1 MKAAKRYVL
10 EDNQHFFSTLLG
22 LFTSLESQYFETH
35 GRWLDRDEW
44 WLTIHL
50 HLLSNIALYISGNL
64 SEMTITEENF
74 IAQPEMMS
82 DVEFVSWITEQLDQ
96 ILNHSRPIKY
106 ADIEGIWKSR
116 IGEIDVF
123 CAMFLGTKDED
134 VPLH

>member
-10 EDNQHFFSTLLG
+10 EDNRHFFSTLLG

-50 HLLSNIALYISGNL
+50 HLLSNIVLYISGNL

-74 IAQPEMMS
+74 IAQPEMMN

-106 ADIEGIWKSR
+106 ADIGGVWRSR
-116 IGEIDVF
+116 IGEIDAF
-123 CAMFLGTKDED
+123 CAMFLGTKDKA
-134 VPLH
+134 VPIH